1 MVNSETERLLT
12 AALDIGITLSDH
24 QTKQLLM
31 YLDLLEKWNHAYNLT
46 AVRSRFEMLG
56 RHLIESLAISPFIS
70 GSQVVDVGSGAGL
83 PGIPLAIANP
93 AVQYTLLDSNGKKS
107 RFLLEV
113 KRALSLA
120 NVEVETVR
128 VESWLPTKRF
138 DSVVTRAFA
147 DLATTLASVDHVL
160 SDQGMVYAMKTQQA
174 QHEIESL
181 PDTTRQVTARDINV
195 PCRDWSFRLL
205 AVQPHA
211 QAPL

>member
-120 NVEVETVR
+120 NVEIETVR

-195 PCRDWSFRLL
+195 PGRDWSFRLL

>member
-1 MVNSETERLLT
+1 MVNAEAERLLT
-12 AALDIGITLSDH
+12 AAADIGIDLSGH
-24 QTKQLLM
+24 QTTQLLS

-46 AVRSRFEMLG
+46 AVRSRSEMFS
-56 RHLIESLAISPFIS
+56 RHLVESLAISPFIS
-70 GSQVVDVGSGAGL
+70 GKQVVDVGSGAGL

-113 KRALSLA
+113 KRALMLA
-120 NVEVETVR
+120 NVEIETVR

-147 DLATTLASVDHVL
+147 DLATTLVRVDHVL

-174 QHEIESL
+174 QHEIDSL
-181 PDTTRQVTARDINV
+181 PDATRQVTAQNINV
-195 PCRDWSFRLL
+195 PGRDWSFQLL
-205 AVQPHA
+205 AVQPRA
-211 QAPL
+211 EAAL

>member
-1 MVNSETERLLT
+1 MVNSEAERLLT
-12 AALDIGITLSDH
+12 AAADIGIDLSGH
-24 QTKQLLM
+24 QTTQLLS

-46 AVRSRFEMLG
+46 AVRSRSEMFS
-56 RHLIESLAISPFIS
+56 RHLVESLAISPFIS
-70 GSQVVDVGSGAGL
+70 GKQVVDVGSGAGL

-113 KRALSLA
+113 KRALMLA
-120 NVEVETVR
+120 NVEIETVR

-147 DLATTLASVDHVL
+147 DLATTLVRVDHVL

-174 QHEIESL
+174 QHEIDSL
-181 PDTTRQVTARDINV
+181 PDATRQVTAQNINV
-195 PCRDWSFRLL
+195 PGRDWSFQLL
-205 AVQPHA
+205 AVQPRA
-211 QAPL
+211 EAAI

>member
-1 MVNSETERLLT
+1 MVNSEAERLLT
-12 AALDIGITLSDH
+12 AAADIGIDLSDH
-24 QTKQLLM
+24 QTTQLLS

-46 AVRSRFEMLG
+46 AVRSRSEMFS
-56 RHLIESLAISPFIS
+56 RHLVESLAISPFIS
-70 GSQVVDVGSGAGL
+70 GKQVVDVGSGAGL

-113 KRALSLA
+113 KRALMLG
-120 NVEVETVR
+120 NVEIETVR

-147 DLATTLASVDHVL
+147 DLATTLVRVDHVL

-174 QHEIESL
+174 QHEIDSL
-181 PDTTRQVTARDINV
+181 PDATRQVTAQNINV
-195 PCRDWSFRLL
+195 PGREWSFQLL
-205 AVQPHA
+205 AVQPRA
-211 QAPL
+211 EAAL

>member
-70 GSQVVDVGSGAGL
+70 GKQVVDVGTGAGL

-93 AVQYTLLDSNGKKS
+93 AVHYTLLDSNGKKS

-113 KRALSLA
+113 KRALMLS
-120 NVEVETVR
+120 NVEIETVR

-147 DLATTLASVDHVL
+147 DLATTLVRVDHVL
-160 SDQGMVYAMKTQQA
+160 TDQGMVYAMKTQQA

-181 PDTTRQVTARDINV
+181 ADATRQVTAQSITV
-195 PCRDWSFRLL
+195 PGRDWSFQLL
-205 AVQPHA
+205 AVQPRA
-211 QAPL
+211 AAL

>member
-12 AALDIGITLSDH
+12 AALDIGIALSDH
-24 QTKQLLM
+24 QTKQLLG

-56 RHLIESLAISPFIS
+56 RHLVESLAISPFIS

-113 KRALSLA
+113 KRALNLA

-128 VESWLPTKRF
+128 VESWVPTKQF

-147 DLATTLASVDHVL
+147 DLATTLARVDHLL

-181 PDTTRQVTARDINV
+181 PDTTRQVTARNINV
-195 PCRDWSFRLL
+195 PGRDWSFQLL

-211 QAPL
+211 EAPL